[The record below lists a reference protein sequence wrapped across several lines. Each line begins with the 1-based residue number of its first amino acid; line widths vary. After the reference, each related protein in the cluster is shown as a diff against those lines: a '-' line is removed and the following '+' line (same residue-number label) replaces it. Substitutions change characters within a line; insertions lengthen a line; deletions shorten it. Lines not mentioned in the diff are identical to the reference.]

1 MLSIFF
7 AWHSGEISLG
17 FSIAGLS
24 GVLRILFSDEAEMK
38 LARTVLGREEIA
50 ERVQALGLQI
60 TADYQGKQLVL
71 LGILNGAFIFLAD
84 LARAIA
90 LDIEIDFIQ
99 AASYGNA
106 TESSGSVI
114 LRKEPELH
122 LVGKD
127 ILLVED
133 IIDSGLTIAWL
144 RNYFATKHQA
154 ASVKV
159 CTLIDKQ
166 ERRVADVQ
174 ADYAGFSIA
183 SGFLVGCG
191 LDYAQK
197 HRNLP
202 DVCELEASCP

>member
-1 MLSIFF
+1 MKF
-7 AWHSGEISLG
+7 A
-17 FSIAGLS
+17 
-24 GVLRILFSDEAEMK
+24 K
-38 LARTVLGREEIA
+38 TVLGREEIA
-50 ERVQALGLQI
+50 ERVQVLGRQI
-60 TADYQGKQLVL
+60 TADYQGKRLVL

-90 LDIEIDFIQ
+90 LDMEIDFIQ
-99 AASYGNA
+99 AASYGDA
-106 TESSGSVI
+106 TESSGSVV

-122 LVGKD
+122 LAGKD

-144 RNYFATKHQA
+144 RNYFATKHHA

-166 ERRVADVQ
+166 ERRVANVQ

-183 SGFLVGCG
+183 RGFLVGYG

-202 DVCELEASCP
+202 DVCELKVSDSSFPTT